1 MNALSDLLRGRGDPL
16 GAARQAAAAA
26 APGSPQAVDARII
39 EASLLLASRDVRD
52 FEAAGWVYAKL
63 AASEKNPLQQA
74 HAAAIR
80 AAVDGD
86 YFAARGVYDRIL
98 EAYPVDGLALVIAQ
112 VFDYYLG
119 DTSAMHARSARALAA
134 WPVEAPDYHS
144 VLALHAYALQEN
156 GDYER
161 AEAYARR
168 AIELE
173 PLDLRAHHAVAHVME
188 MQGRF
193 EEGVRWMGTR
203 TAYWTGA
210 GAVSTHLWWHLALYH
225 LELGQPRNALAV
237 LDHRMQGEGLSELI
251 DASALLWR
259 LHLRGVDTARR
270 FDALAAR
277 WAQYAE
283 DAHCAFNDMHA
294 MMAFA
299 GAARWDDASRLL
311 RAQVRRIERSGGAN
325 YDMTRLVGLPAS
337 RAIAAFGRG
346 DYGGAEALLRALPP
360 VAHRIG
366 GSHAQRDI
374 LQLTRAAA
382 AARRSGIRGQGT
394 NSSRKKDHVR
404 LVA

>member
-1 MNALSDLLRGRGDPL
+1 MQALSDLLRGRGDPL
-16 GAARQAAAAA
+16 GAARQTASIA
-26 APGSPQAVDARII
+26 APGSPEAVEARIV
-39 EASLLLASRDVRD
+39 EASLLLSSRDPRD
-52 FEAAGWVYAKL
+52 FEAAGWAYARI
-63 AASEKNPLQQA
+63 ASSQKNPLQEM

-80 AAVDGD
+80 VAVDGD
-86 YFAARGVYDRIL
+86 YAAARGVYDRIL
-98 EAYPVDGLALVIAQ
+98 EAYPVDALALVVAQ
-112 VFDYYLG
+112 VIDYFLG
-119 DTSAMHARSARALAA
+119 DTTRLHMRSARALEA

-144 VLALHAYALQEN
+144 VLALHAFALQES
-156 GDYER
+156 GDYDR

-203 TAYWTGA
+203 SAYWTGA
-210 GAVSTHLWWHLALYH
+210 GAVSVHLWWHLALYH
-225 LELGQPRNALAV
+225 LELGQPQNALAV

-259 LHLRGVDTARR
+259 LHLRGVDTGRR
-270 FDALAAR
+270 FAALAAR
-277 WAQYAE
+277 WAPHAE

-299 GAARWDDASRLL
+299 GAERWDDAAKLL
-311 RAQVRRIERSGGAN
+311 RAQTRRIERPAGAN
-325 YDMTRLVGLPAS
+325 HDMTRLVGLPAS
-337 RAIAAFGRG
+337 RAIAAYGRG
-346 DYGGAEALLRALPP
+346 DYAGADALLRGLPP

-382 AARRSGIRGQGT
+382 AMRRNRGQST
-394 NSSRKKDHVR
+394 NSDRRGMR